1 MNLGEFG
8 VYEQVP
14 SSEDAITPSSAVT
27 PSACGASSRP
37 FIPVTDDPGAASI
50 IAETMAKTKEVS
62 QSGAK
67 QRLCPEPS
75 VVSLKVFLLFASPQD
90 SESQSKVVGPE
101 PQYLDEF
108 TSLLVPDDTRV
119 MVDVLKLAVSC
130 RSGEKGKE
138 VLSAVLSGMGTAYPQ
153 VLSYIPWKLC
163 VHRSANCEHS
173 VCGSLQVADMLLE
186 LCVTEL
192 EDVATDSQSG
202 RLSSQPVVVESSH
215 PYTDDTSTSGT
226 VKIPG

>member
-1 MNLGEFG
+1 MYCSFFSILHTFSTDCAGDKCFVSVMGLN
-8 VYEQVP
+8 
-14 SSEDAITPSSAVT
+14 T
-27 PSACGASSRP
+27 
-37 FIPVTDDPGAASI
+37 FILA
-50 IAETMAKTKEVS
+50 
-62 QSGAK
+62 
-67 QRLCPEPS
+67 
-75 VVSLKVFLLFASPQD
+75 LLYFHLQD

-119 MVDVLKLAVSC
+119 MVDLLKLAVSC

-153 VLSYIPWKLC
+153 VICILFVQFHGDFVIQKQ
-163 VHRSANCEHS
+163 SAGNLLL
-173 VCGSLQVADMLLE
+173 GSLWVQVADMLLE

-226 VKIPG
+226 VKIPGEKMEKRGILKFDTGLMVLPRQELE